1 MRDITNDIP
10 EFCDRCCND
19 DPKKRAS
26 SVELLEYLQQRMRD
40 GRKVSSLVAEAL
52 ERDADST
59 FWDIRIEKILEAGAN
74 TDFSG
79 SNATLLEHLI
89 PNTSNKTATDI
100 NYILRILSEYGVV
113 FDSQITHTFLRT
125 TSTMNDMSQPR
136 LKGRSAFDM
145 EGVLAVLGGVS
156 ALTELIH
163 CSSSSFS
170 IAVAFPRIIRCIGH
184 KIDELVQQLLA
195 MTKTIDDILESIR
208 FLYAHIS
215 RTSSFEQLL
224 DQYRKDTMSLRLLL
238 EVNWKKGPEKKPSNT
253 TGDRNLLNQKE
264 LEDLLPSYRRS
275 LGLITS
281 YFAT

>member
-224 DQYRKDTMSLRLLL
+224 DQYRKDTMSLRLLS
-238 EVNWKKGPEKKPSNT
+238 GT
-253 TGDRNLLNQKE
+253 
-264 LEDLLPSYRRS
+264 
-275 LGLITS
+275 
-281 YFAT
+281 